1 MRDNVETSSVD
12 TSVEIVGYEENDNKI
27 IYESNCECSE
37 DYRCPRDYQ
46 YSGTAI
52 ISVRP
57 ADSNAKVLECAQA
70 TLQVKEDI
78 MTEKEIME
86 AVKAAIS
93 EANAVTAEHD
103 AVVQQLNDTIA
114 EKDVT
119 IAELNSTIAQT
130 QQVLEDLRKEQEN
143 AVSER
148 ETLETELC
156 QLRAEKRLAELNAV
170 LEGYTEE
177 EQKYAESEIN
187 AFKED
192 PVNGDIDAIK
202 SKICVSIVDKRN
214 ADAKVTEQNTT
225 QISVEDIFG
234 EVDALSEEDDVDTN
248 IF

>member
-1 MRDNVETSSVD
+1 
-12 TSVEIVGYEENDNKI
+12 
-27 IYESNCECSE
+27 
-37 DYRCPRDYQ
+37 
-46 YSGTAI
+46 
-52 ISVRP
+52 
-57 ADSNAKVLECAQA
+57 
-70 TLQVKEDI
+70 

-130 QQVLEDLRKEQEN
+130 QQALEDLRKEQEN